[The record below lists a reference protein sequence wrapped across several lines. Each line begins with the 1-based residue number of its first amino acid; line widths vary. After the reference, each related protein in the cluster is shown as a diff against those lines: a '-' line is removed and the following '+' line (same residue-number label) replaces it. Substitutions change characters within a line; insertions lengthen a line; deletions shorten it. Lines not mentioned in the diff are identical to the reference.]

1 MSIVAVGIY
10 IEAFKAKLGEEL
22 SVGNSH

>member
-10 IEAFKAKLGEEL
+10 IEAFKAQLGEEL

>member
-10 IEAFKAKLGEEL
+10 IEAFKAQLGEEL
-22 SVGNSH
+22 LVGNSH